1 MPFAAMNV
9 ITASPEEIA
18 EVLADIARL
27 GFAQLHTQPGFRLAR
42 AYKAE
47 TGSEVVTITEW
58 DSREHFMAYRQ
69 SDAARELLTG
79 GRRWHPKISFFE
91 IVSEASTTALP

>member
-9 ITASPEEIA
+9 IAASPEDVAEI
-18 EVLADIARL
+18 LADIARL

-42 AYKAE
+42 TYKAE

-58 DSREHFMAYRQ
+58 ESREAFMAYRQ

-79 GRRWHPKISFFE
+79 GRRWHPKISFYE
-91 IVSEASTTALP
+91 IVSETAALPIS